1 MTSRKYI
8 SVPKWALET
17 IENTLRIQENINF
30 DERVM
35 SLSSSET
42 CQDRNVKESLIIVRK
57 LLNGEELTGNERFE
71 NYE

>member
-1 MTSRKYI
+1 MTNRKYI

-35 SLSSSET
+35 LQSNES

-57 LLNGEELTGNERFE
+57 LLKGEELTGNERLE
-71 NYE
+71 EL